1 MFVPCL
7 LVDVRVGL
15 LGSVA
20 VHSGEEAVKYDETAQ
35 RARRFRSGDIVDGSE
50 QQEAA
55 CLKFCGEMV
64 EMLGGVL
71 VPEVCYDHLV
81 AVQLGSQVA
90 VVRLP
95 GSW

>member
-1 MFVPCL
+1 MS
-7 LVDVRVGL
+7 
-15 LGSVA
+15 SVA
-20 VHSGEEAVKYDETAQ
+20 VHSGEEAVKYDKTAQ
-35 RARRFRSGDIVDGSE
+35 RARWFRSGDIVDGSE

-90 VVRLP
+90 IVRLS
-95 GSW
+95 GSR

>member
-7 LVDVRVGL
+7 LVNVRVGL
-15 LGSVA
+15 LRSVA
-20 VHSGEEAVKYDETAQ
+20 MPSGEEAIKYDETAQ
-35 RARRFRSGDIVDGSE
+35 RARRLRPGDVVDGSE

-55 CLKFCGEMV
+55 CLKFCGQMV

-71 VPEVCYDHLV
+71 VPEVRHDHLV

-90 VVRLP
+90 IVRLP

>member
-7 LVDVRVGL
+7 LVNVRVRL

-20 VHSGEEAVKYDETAQ
+20 VHSAEEAVKYDETAQ

-55 CLKFCGEMV
+55 TLKFRGKMV

-90 VVRLP
+90 IVRLS
-95 GSW
+95 GSR

>member
-7 LVDVRVGL
+7 LVNVRVRL

-20 VHSGEEAVKYDETAQ
+20 VHSAEEAVKYDEAAQ
-35 RARRFRSGDIVDGSE
+35 RARRFRSGDVVDGSE

-90 VVRLP
+90 IVRLP

>member
-7 LVDVRVGL
+7 LVDVRVRL

-20 VHSGEEAVKYDETAQ
+20 MHSGEEAVKYDETAQ
-35 RARRFRSGDIVDGSE
+35 RARRLRSGDIVDRSE

-71 VPEVCYDHLV
+71 VPEVRHDHLV

-90 VVRLP
+90 IVRLP

>member
-7 LVDVRVGL
+7 LVDVRVRL

-20 VHSGEEAVKYDETAQ
+20 VHSAEEAVKYDEAAQ

-55 CLKFCGEMV
+55 TLKFRGKMV

-71 VPEVCYDHLV
+71 VPEVRYDHLV
-81 AVQLGSQVA
+81 AIQLGSQVA
-90 VVRLP
+90 IVRLP

>member
-7 LVDVRVGL
+7 LVDVRVRL

-20 VHSGEEAVKYDETAQ
+20 VHSGKEAVKYDETAQ
-35 RARRFRSGDIVDGSE
+35 RARRLRSGDIVDGSE

-90 VVRLP
+90 IVRLS
-95 GSW
+95 GSR

>member
-7 LVDVRVGL
+7 LVDVRVRL

-20 VHSGEEAVKYDETAQ
+20 MHSGEEAVKYDETAQ
-35 RARRFRSGDIVDGSE
+35 RARRLRSGDIVDRSE

-71 VPEVCYDHLV
+71 VPEVRHDHLV

>member
-7 LVDVRVGL
+7 LVDVRVRL

-20 VHSGEEAVKYDETAQ
+20 MHSGEEAVKYDETAQ
-35 RARRFRSGDIVDGSE
+35 RARRLRSGDVVDGSE

-71 VPEVCYDHLV
+71 VPEVRYDHLV

-90 VVRLP
+90 IVRLP